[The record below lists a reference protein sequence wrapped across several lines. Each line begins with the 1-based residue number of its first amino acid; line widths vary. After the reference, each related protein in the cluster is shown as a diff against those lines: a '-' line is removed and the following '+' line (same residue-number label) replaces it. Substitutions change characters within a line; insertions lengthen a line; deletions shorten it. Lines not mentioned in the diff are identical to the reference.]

1 MANRTFISPIGNE
14 GIYILDTGSWRT
26 LRPVMDKEKC
36 IECGICMT
44 FCPVNS
50 IVGDNEKKYHIEYDY
65 CKGCGI
71 CAHECPHKAIDM
83 IPEGGDDNDVK

>member
-1 MANRTFISPIGNE
+1 MVKRAFITPIGNE
-14 GIYILDTGSWRT
+14 GIYTLDTGSWRT
-26 LRPVMDKEKC
+26 VRPVMNKEVC

-44 FCPVNS
+44 YCPVCS
-50 IVGDNEKKYHIEYDY
+50 IVGDSEKKYSINLDF

-83 IPEGGDDNDVK
+83 KPEGGEI